1 MCYRKPHVMKDLCLV
16 SVGREFVTAVCYFY
30 EHTRN
35 SEHFDM
41 MRAVFFFVF
50 LVVSRTMASPA
61 CTEPSQLLVDRSQFS
76 VL

>member
-1 MCYRKPHVMKDLCLV
+1 MKDLCLV

-41 MRAVFFFVF
+41 MRAVFFCF
-50 LVVSRTMASPA
+50 LGGLSDHGF
-61 CTEPSQLLVDRSQFS
+61 CLY
-76 VL
+76 